1 MYVPLEPFA
10 DLIKL
15 AGSLVEQAPDEGF
28 TDVSCLTELFVCYP
42 IFFQI
47 SKFLLNLLFVIVS
60 KRISTCSGSSV
71 FSFLILKRFT
81 SMGTY
86 ENLMLAMFLD
96 HLVTDGIFK
105 LAMIMCLECLVPH
118 IIF

>member
-1 MYVPLEPFA
+1 MYVPLEPSA

-15 AGSLVEQAPDEGF
+15 AGSLVERAPDEGF

-60 KRISTCSGSSV
+60 KRISTCSGSSI
-71 FSFLILKRFT
+71 FSFLILKRIT
-81 SMGTY
+81 VKGTY
-86 ENLMLAMFLD
+86 ENLTLAMLLD

-105 LAMIMCLECLVPH
+105 MVMIMCLECLVTH
-118 IIF
+118 MLI